1 MDIKFDVYLYPENL
15 GALYKDNEI
24 DSNGLEAKVD
34 LNLNEVNGIAVNFK
48 IGQESY
54 TDYVEIKDILAS
66 TVQIPFKT
74 SVLKAG
80 NNSFELVATMKNG
93 DVKTSR
99 TYAYQ
104 IVKSLENPNA
114 VEAETHYPILIELIN
129 KVSTI
134 VASGEGGGESNG
146 HTHANKEVLDGIT
159 ASKVNEWNNKSDF
172 SGSYNDLT
180 NKPTIPTVDVT
191 KAYVDSELSKKADK
205 SHTHNELHS
214 HSNKTVLDGIT
225 SSKVN
230 EWNNKADKTHTHSQ
244 YLTALP
250 THNHS
255 YNDLSDKP
263 VIPSIEGLATEN
275 YVQQKIAE
283 ASLSGGEVDLSAYA
297 TIDYVGQEIS
307 KIELTQ
313 GPQGEKGDTG
323 ATGPKGDKGDTG
335 LQGPQGEKGD
345 TGATGPKGDKG
356 DTGLQGPK
364 GDKGDTGLQGPKGE
378 KGEPGDGGNAESVNG
393 ISIMV
398 LTQSE
403 YDLLST
409 KSETTLY
416 IIKG

>member
-54 TDYVEIKDILAS
+54 TDYVEIKDILAR

-114 VEAETHYPILIELIN
+114 VEADTHYPILIDLIN
-129 KVSTI
+129 QVSAIT
-134 VASGEGGGESNG
+134 ANGESGGESSG
-146 HTHANKEVLDGIT
+146 HT
-159 ASKVNEWNNKSDF
+159 
-172 SGSYNDLT
+172 
-180 NKPTIPTVDVT
+180 
-191 KAYVDSELSKKADK
+191 
-205 SHTHNELHS
+205 

-230 EWNNKADKTHTHSQ
+230 EWNNKADKNHTHSQ

-263 VIPSIEGLATEN
+263 VIPSIEGLATES
-275 YVQQKIAE
+275 YVRAKIAE
-283 ASLSGGEVDLSAYA
+283 ASLSGGEVDLSEYA
-297 TIDYVGQEIS
+297 TKTEVDVKIQVLKDEKIDSVELTGNSLSFKANGSIR
-307 KIELTQ
+307 KTIELPEVGNGST
-313 GPQGEKGDTG
+313 GGGDNGSYDTEIKLPFAPISDTDVRLSFKPG
-323 ATGPKGDKGDTG
+323 IVESYDK
-335 LQGPQGEKGD
+335 E
-345 TGATGPKGDKG
+345 
-356 DTGLQGPK
+356 
-364 GDKGDTGLQGPKGE
+364 
-378 KGEPGDGGNAESVNG
+378 
-393 ISIMV
+393 V
-398 LTQSE
+398 LDNINTVDSWI
-403 YDLLST
+403 T
-409 KSETTLY
+409 
-416 IIKG
+416 